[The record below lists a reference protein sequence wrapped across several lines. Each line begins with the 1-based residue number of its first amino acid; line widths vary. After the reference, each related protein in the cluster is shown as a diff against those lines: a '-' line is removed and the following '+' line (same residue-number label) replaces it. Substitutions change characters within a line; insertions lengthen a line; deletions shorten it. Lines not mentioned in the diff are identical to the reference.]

1 MRATVQQ
8 TDRRRGTIRR
18 LPASGNAA
26 LAASALI
33 QAALGVEFLL
43 SGLNKFADPK
53 FVANFGSFVRSSPAT
68 TRGLL
73 SPFIQT
79 LVIPQLGLWA
89 SLIKF
94 TELGLGIVLLVGAAE
109 IARRRFQGH
118 YARQLGYEAPVAL
131 VAALAGA
138 VAAGLSLSIFL
149 LNGGVLPTIAP
160 GRAFTS
166 AIPVELLIVPLGI
179 AVAWLEAN
187 RFIVLNRASPPR

>member
-1 MRATVQQ
+1 MRATIEQA
-8 TDRRRGTIRR
+8 DRRPRPIHR

-33 QAALGVEFLL
+33 QAALGIEFLL
-43 SGLNKFADPK
+43 SGLNKFADNN
-53 FVANFGSFVRSSPAT
+53 FVSNFGSFVRSSPAT
-68 TRGLL
+68 GRGLL

-79 LVIPQLGLWA
+79 LVIPQLALWA

-109 IARRRFQGH
+109 IARRRFRGR

-149 LNGGVLPTIAP
+149 LSGGVLPTITA

-187 RFIVLNRASPPR
+187 RFLVLMRAGRAR